1 MAIRKKMYITVIWT
15 ILNLIHHPSLL
26 KRLSSLKVQEL
37 ELEEIL
43 QNILSDQEYQKSKEK
58 RLRQRLPK
66 R

>member
-43 QNILSDQEYQKSKEK
+43 QNILLDQEYQKSKEK
-58 RLRQRLPK
+58 KLRLRLPK
-66 R
+66 L